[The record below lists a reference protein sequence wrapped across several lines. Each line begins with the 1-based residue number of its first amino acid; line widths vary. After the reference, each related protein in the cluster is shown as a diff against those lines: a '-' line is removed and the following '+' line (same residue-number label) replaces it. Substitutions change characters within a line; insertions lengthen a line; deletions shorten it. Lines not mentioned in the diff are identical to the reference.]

1 MPEALREFLYRF
13 NRLPFGI
20 NNYYSPIGEQL
31 GLVKT
36 NVPIPQTDNNQD
48 YYRFDLIGLNRLFK
62 PKVIGMPNM
71 TYEEFITN
79 AIKARRNSRIEILK
93 ELGYD
98 SDLLD
103 LIE

>member
-1 MPEALREFLYRF
+1 M
-13 NRLPFGI
+13 
-20 NNYYSPIGEQL
+20 
-31 GLVKT
+31 VKT